1 MIYKLSLALT
11 ALLFSTPA
19 FATCEAPGQPFSRVG
34 YVANSAV
41 FVEQGETK
49 IIMDMFMESGF
60 GQYRQ
65 VPERFKEALANDE
78 YNFAGIDAVF
88 VSHAH
93 DDHFDARGVIGYM
106 RSHPDVRLYAP
117 KQAVDKMRLLF
128 ANGSEIFE
136 RVTELDLAVGEIAH
150 HDIGSLK
157 VEAIRIPHSGGARHA
172 SVANIVYR
180 VTLDNGVTVMHMGD
194 ASAQPSDYHVKDYW
208 SARQTDMAFPPY
220 WLYLS
225 EDGRDIIDTHIHADK
240 TRAIHVPYNVPA
252 QLEQVSEASIQAIR
266 DEPDDAKKLELAKIA
281 YRRQY
286 FDTPGH
292 IKVICD
298 GIGLGPAF
306 TLKQPEPGD

>member
-1 MIYKLSLALT
+1 MIRTSLLLLAAFSLSAPAL
-11 ALLFSTPA
+11 
-19 FATCEAPGQPFSRVG
+19 ATCGAPGQSFSRVG

-60 GQYRQ
+60 GQYRL
-65 VPERFKEALANDE
+65 VPERFKDALTNDE

-93 DDHFDARGVIGYM
+93 DDHFDARGVIAYM
-106 RSHPDVRLYAP
+106 RSHLDVQLYAP
-117 KQAVDKMRLLF
+117 KQAVDKMRAFL
-128 ANGSEIFE
+128 ADESNIFE
-136 RVTELDLAVGEIAH
+136 RVVEIDLAVGEIAAH
-150 HDIGSLK
+150 NIGDLK

-180 VTLDNGVTVMHMGD
+180 VTLDHGVTIMHMGD
-194 ASAQPSDYHVKDYW
+194 ASAQPGDYHVKEYW

-225 EDGRDIIDTHIHADK
+225 EDGLGIVDTHIHADK
-240 TRAIHVPYNVPA
+240 SRAIHVPYTVPA

-266 DEPDDAKKLELAKIA
+266 DEPDEAKKLELAKIA

-286 FDTPGH
+286 FDTPGD

-298 GIGLGPAF
+298 GEGLGPAV
-306 TLKQPEPGD
+306 TLKQPKPRE